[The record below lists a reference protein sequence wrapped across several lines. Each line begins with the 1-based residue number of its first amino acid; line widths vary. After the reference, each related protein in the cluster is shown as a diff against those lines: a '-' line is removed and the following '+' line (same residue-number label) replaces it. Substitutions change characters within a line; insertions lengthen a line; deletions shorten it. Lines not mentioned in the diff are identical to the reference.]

1 MNDCSFQE
9 QDNSNRKT
17 FDELHHMLQQVVQG
31 FSAHHSAVYF
41 DALFVDCSDDVDSS
55 SIINSISVARALFD
69 TGALCANY
77 ISKQFF
83 KEMESRIP
91 VKCVTYERTRVGLA
105 DGGTTITSDTR
116 VELTMDFVSSS
127 GVKQR
132 YTGQYVVIDMKGND
146 IIIGLPAI
154 VRDMWLFFKGNI
166 ENVVAQQE
174 EKLNALQHLDQPCI
188 SEEHAIDD
196 DDESEGDWDE
206 PMNFFT
212 SYRVVN
218 ALLEPWS
225 NVFEE
230 EAPEEL
236 EVPLPT
242 QFGDASAFLGKTRAE
257 AIEEYESLFDSHVAP
272 EFREA
277 CPIYDLLKDKG
288 QQVFIPTDWTG
299 ISGVEPLK
307 LEFKEEL
314 PARLKPGARP
324 VNPRLWE
331 AAEKEFLRLKSRHE
345 GETW

>member
-1 MNDCSFQE
+1 
-9 QDNSNRKT
+9 
-17 FDELHHMLQQVVQG
+17 MLQQVVQG
-31 FSAHHSAVYF
+31 FSVHHSAVYF

-55 SIINSISVARALFD
+55 SIINSIPVARALFD

-166 ENVVAQQE
+166 EDVVAQQE
-174 EKLNALQHLDQPCI
+174 EKLNALQHSDQPCI

-242 QFGDASAFLGKTRAE
+242 
-257 AIEEYESLFDSHVAP
+257 
-272 EFREA
+272 
-277 CPIYDLLKDKG
+277 
-288 QQVFIPTDWTG
+288 
-299 ISGVEPLK
+299 
-307 LEFKEEL
+307 
-314 PARLKPGARP
+314 
-324 VNPRLWE
+324 
-331 AAEKEFLRLKSRHE
+331 
-345 GETW
+345 